1 MVLKEDIDKQQF
13 LHLLHKLMK
22 YLLIIIL
29 LALYHTNIFAQVI
42 LPNAKGTKLTVDTSK
57 WNLSGGNIVLKSM
70 GNVGIGISVPIYKL
84 DINSS
89 SNPLRI
95 LTLPGGNIATDSIMV
110 INGGVVKKIPNS
122 LLSKTDST
130 TASNGLSLTGKDVR
144 LGGTLSQS
152 TTLTQNSNDLTIAT
166 GGSSFNIT
174 GLTNGTT
181 NDSLVTVL
189 NGSVKKIANTY
200 NPSIMSVYSNT
211 LSILSTAYTAV
222 QFNIQTIVDPNYTI
236 SGNTNIT
243 LLTAGTYRI
252 SYTVKDSVYAT
263 SGTSYYLCDYYLDK
277 NGSGIL
283 GSNGSFTLQRS
294 NLKTSSITV
303 EVIGN
308 FNQNDVI
315 KLYGKASSGSVIRQA
330 PYGVSLRIE
339 KIRP

>member
-1 MVLKEDIDKQQF
+1 MRV
-13 LHLLHKLMK
+13 
-22 YLLIIIL
+22 IIL
-29 LALYHTNIFAQVI
+29 IYIILAVSIQCFGQV
-42 LPNAKGTKLTVDTSK
+42 LLLNPKGTRQNIDTSK
-57 WNLSGGNIVLKSM
+57 WKLSGSDIYFKNN
-70 GNVGIGISVPIYKL
+70 GNVGIGTSMPLYKL
-84 DINSS
+84 DIFSN

-95 LTLPGGNIATDSIMV
+95 LTLPNGNIFTDSIMV
-110 INGGVVKKIPNS
+110 INAGIVKKIPNS

-130 TASNGLSLTGKDVR
+130 TVSNGLSLLGKDVR

-152 TTLTQNSNDLTIAT
+152 TTLTQNSNTFTIAT

-174 GLTNGTT
+174 DLTNGTT
-181 NDSLVTVL
+181 SDSLVTVL

-211 LSILSTAYTAV
+211 LSNLSTTYTAV

-236 SGNTNIT
+236 SGNTNVT
-243 LLTAGTYRI
+243 LLTTGTYRI
-252 SYTVKDSVYAT
+252 SYTAKDSVYAT
-263 SGTSYYLCDYYLDK
+263 TGSTYYVCDYYLNK
-277 NGSGIL
+277 NGSNIL

-294 NLKTSSITV
+294 TFKTNLVMV
-303 EVIGN
+303 EVIGV

-315 KLYGKASSGSVIRQA
+315 KLYGKASSNSVIRQA